1 VKGTVDEIAA
11 DFPEGLDY
19 AVPYDTTRFVEVS
32 IREVVKTLI
41 EAMIL
46 VFIVV
51 YVFCKTGA
59 PR

>member
-32 IREVVKTLI
+32 IREVVKH
-41 EAMIL
+41 
-46 VFIVV
+46 
-51 YVFCKTGA
+51 
-59 PR
+59 